1 MQQLRLTGVSQDGRY
16 LLLADSTGTAYRLPR
31 DERVSAAVR
40 RDTARLGQLEIEL
53 DSQLRPREIQA
64 RIRAGQTA
72 EEVALAAGVPID
84 KVRKYEWPVLAE
96 REHVATQAQA
106 TPVRRP
112 GADERPPALSVAVT
126 SSLAAHGASSDNL
139 GWDAWRRDDG
149 RWTIRLTFVVGSK
162 ERLATWVFEP
172 NGRVLQAEDDEA
184 RWLSGLEPLPLEHAI
199 PGESRPRR
207 LAAVPSPVREAA
219 STADGLPVDA
229 ATTDATDATTT
240 AVEPVSADVDV
251 PPAAEEPPVRQVARA
266 GRRAAVP
273 SWDEIVF
280 GSRRHD

>member
-16 LLLADSTGTAYRLPR
+16 LLLSDSTGTAYRLPR
-31 DERVSAAVR
+31 DERVAAAVR

-53 DSQLRPREIQA
+53 DSQLRPREMQA

-72 EEVALAAGVPID
+72 EEVALAAGVPVD

-96 REHVATQAQA
+96 REHLATQARA

-112 GADERPPALSVAVT
+112 GADERPPALEVAVT
-126 SSLAAHGASSDNL
+126 TALAAHGASTDAL
-139 GWDAWRRDDG
+139 TWDAWRRDDG
-149 RWTIRLTFVVGSK
+149 RWTIRLGFHVGTK
-162 ERLATWVFEP
+162 DHLATWVFEP
-172 NGRVLQAEDDEA
+172 GGRVLQAEDDEA

-199 PGESRPRR
+199 PGDARPRR
-207 LAAVPSPVREAA
+207 LAAVPSPLREPEAA
-219 STADGLPVDA
+219 LPVEPA
-229 ATTDATDATTT
+229 APTR
-240 AVEPVSADVDV
+240 EPVT
-251 PPAAEEPPVRQVARA
+251 PAAGAGSTDHADEPEPEEPVRQVARA

-280 GSRRHD
+280 GSRRRD

>member
-16 LLLADSTGTAYRLPR
+16 LLLADDSRSTYRLPR
-31 DERVSAAVR
+31 DERVAAAVR

-72 EEVALAAGVPID
+72 EEVALAAGVPLD
-84 KVRKYEWPVLAE
+84 KVRRYEWPVLAE
-96 REHVATQAQA
+96 RENVAALAQA

-112 GADERPPALSVAVT
+112 GADERPPALSVAVDAA
-126 SSLAAHGASSDNL
+126 LAAHGATTDGL
-139 GWDAWRRDDG
+139 QWDAWRREDG
-149 RWTIRLTFVVGSK
+149 RWTIRLTFRHGNK
-162 ERLATWVFEP
+162 DRLATWVYEQ

-184 RWLSGLEPLPLEHAI
+184 RWLSGLEPLPLEHAF
-199 PGESRPRR
+199 PGDSRPRR
-207 LAAVPSPVREAA
+207 LAAVPAPVVEPAHVVDVDEPVGPAPDESSADESSAA
-219 STADGLPVDA
+219 
-229 ATTDATDATTT
+229 DAT
-240 AVEPVSADVDV
+240 VDLTEDD
-251 PPAAEEPPVRQVARA
+251 PPRQVARA

-280 GSRRHD
+280 GSRKRD